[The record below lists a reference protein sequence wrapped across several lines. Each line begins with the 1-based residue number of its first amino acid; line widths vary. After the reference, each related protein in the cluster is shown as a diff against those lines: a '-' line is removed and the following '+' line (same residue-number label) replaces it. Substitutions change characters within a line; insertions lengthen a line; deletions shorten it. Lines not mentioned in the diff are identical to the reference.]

1 MWLEV
6 ISRLKIN
13 LKNRELILVGLSVD
27 VEDLARVLRCKVGT
41 LLTSYLVLPLGAP
54 FRFSRVGDMQRKY
67 LKNGLLCEEDS
78 TYQKG
83 VGWGVEGEEINTNK
97 NHSL

>member
-41 LLTSYLVLPLGAP
+41 SSLV
-54 FRFSRVGDMQRKY
+54 
-67 LKNGLLCEEDS
+67 
-78 TYQKG
+78 
-83 VGWGVEGEEINTNK
+83 I
-97 NHSL
+97 